1 MPRRIHATIFA
12 LLLLI
17 TLVDRSV
24 GLGAEPKKKIPPV
37 PLPLLPAVQ
46 QWIATLDA
54 APSAG
59 GTMDAERVYI
69 PIESEQLVALSRTSG
84 ATLWKREIE
93 STWPPIVIDDALY
106 LAASD
111 EIHALDSATG
121 AQKWRT
127 AFDGRMTAPL
137 TGVRFQVSGVRDGSG
152 VREQVSGNV
161 LLGIFER
168 GLVIAFSADDGRML
182 WTRDL
187 GTASRFAPAIDG
199 VRAIF
204 ALEDSRAVALRLAD
218 GRTDWEQKLE
228 GMLTQPS
235 FAHDR
240 VFVGSNNNV
249 LYALTNESG
258 RLAWRWKTGGD
269 VIGTSGD
276 AKGGAYYASLDNV
289 LRAVNRGNGN
299 QRWIKEIPTRPVLP
313 PQTFGDGTKYEE
325 IVVLTG
331 ATSEIDAFAAKNG
344 AVIGMYTPP
353 ADSSLEGAPLIDP
366 LLKPYQVAMVVIT
379 RDGRVI
385 GLTPSAMLLP
395 EPANVPFS
403 QELPGRR
410 LERER
415 ITPPSR

>member
-1 MPRRIHATIFA
+1 V
-12 LLLLI
+12 LV

-46 QWIATLDA
+46 EWIATLDA
-54 APSAG
+54 PPSAG
-59 GTMDAERVYI
+59 GVMDAERVYI
-69 PIESEQLVALSRTSG
+69 PIQTEHLVALSRASG
-84 ATLWKREIE
+84 AAVWKRDIE
-93 STWPPIVIDDALY
+93 STWPPIVIGDTLY

-121 AQKWRT
+121 AEKWRVP
-127 AFDGRMTAPL
+127 FDGRMTAPL
-137 TGVRFQVSGVRDGSG
+137 TGVRSQVSGVSRGSG
-152 VREQVSGNV
+152 ASDQVSAVGD
-161 LLGIFER
+161 LLIGMFEK
-168 GLVIAFSADDGRML
+168 GLVIAFAAGDGRML
-182 WTRDL
+182 WMHDL
-187 GTASRFAPAIDG
+187 GAASHFTPAIDG

-204 ALEDSRAVALRLAD
+204 ALDDSRAVALRLAD
-218 GRTDWEQKLE
+218 GQTDWEQTLE

-240 VFVGSNNNV
+240 VFVGSNNNF
-249 LYALTNESG
+249 LYALHNDSG
-258 RLAWRWKTGGD
+258 RLAWKWKTGGD

-276 AKGGAYYASLDNV
+276 TKGGAYYASLDNV

-313 PQTFGDGTKYEE
+313 PQTFGDGVKYEE

-331 ATSEIDAFAAKNG
+331 VTSEIDAFAAKNG
-344 AVIGMYTPP
+344 AVSGMYTPP

-379 RDGRVI
+379 RDGRAI
-385 GLTPSAMLLP
+385 GLKPSAMLLP

-403 QELPGRR
+403 LELPGRR

-415 ITPPSR
+415 ITAPAR